1 MFRNLDLRFTSTMG
15 IFKTLFNKK
24 PKLPP
29 TDLSVLHTDIHSH
42 LIPGIDDG
50 AKTIEESLDMI
61 RELHLLG
68 YKKLITTPHIMS
80 DYQKNTQEGILEGL
94 QKLREAVKKE
104 DIPIDLEA
112 AAEYYA
118 DFELEAKIEQ
128 NDLLTFGDNYVL
140 FELSFL
146 NLPENL
152 SKIIFKLHTSGYKPV
167 IAHVER
173 YAYWHNNFDA
183 YRQLKDADVLFQLN
197 ISSLAGHYSPQIKKV
212 AERLIDNDMIELLG
226 TDCHSM
232 NYIEFIKSSL
242 TKKSLRKVL
251 SSGKLI
257 NNKL

>member
-1 MFRNLDLRFTSTMG
+1 MG
-15 IFKTLFNKK
+15 IFKTLFKSE

-29 TDLSVLHTDIHSH
+29 ADLSALHTDVHSH

-50 AKTIEESLDMI
+50 AKTMDESINMI

-68 YKKLITTPHIMS
+68 YKKLITTPHIMC
-80 DYQKNTQEGILEGL
+80 DHQKNTKEGILWGL

-104 DIPIDLEA
+104 DIPIDLES

-118 DFELEAKIEQ
+118 DFDLEAKIEQ

-152 SKIIFKLHTSGYKPV
+152 GRIIFKLHTSGYKPV

-173 YAYWHNNFDA
+173 YAYWHNNFNA

-197 ISSLAGHYSPQIKKV
+197 IPSLAGYYSPQIKKA
-212 AERLIDNDMIELLG
+212 AERLIDDDMIELLG

-251 SSGKLI
+251 SSGKLL
-257 NNKL
+257 NNTL